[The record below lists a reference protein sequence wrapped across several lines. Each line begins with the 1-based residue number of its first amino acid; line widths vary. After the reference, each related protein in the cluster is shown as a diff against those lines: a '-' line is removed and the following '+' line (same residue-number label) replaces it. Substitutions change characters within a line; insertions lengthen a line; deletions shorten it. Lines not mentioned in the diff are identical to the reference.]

1 MQSSALWPTRAP
13 LAHLKV
19 ALVFS
24 IAFATAAAAQSA
36 KRPVTFMDV
45 QDMRSAGSE
54 ALSPDGRWLLFT
66 VTTPDWQTARDQ
78 SDIHLV
84 SVPEGV
90 PSARQLTFTAEHN
103 ETAPQWS
110 RNGSYFVFASN
121 RNAPSTATS
130 QNQLFVL
137 RPGGGEA
144 RRITDARDGVR
155 DFAFSRDGQWLIYRS
170 GKSGEEQ
177 LYRLS
182 AAAIANANAEAEQL
196 TRQPAGIADWS
207 LAPDSRRIYFITPDS
222 MDADEKVR
230 IEKKFTVNIYHSEQP
245 LESLWALDLNPV
257 RATRLTRDASFT
269 VTGFTISDDSRWV
282 GFRAAPAERYK
293 REGFGGGTNEAGLY
307 TEIYL
312 LEVGSG
318 QIERLTNAPEIS
330 KGGPFF
336 SPDGR
341 WVAFTSTRD
350 MSRYVR
356 GLNNRVYIRAVGQ
369 RGGQFKRLGDG
380 FDGNVAIDFWS
391 PDANT
396 IYFNQGIRTT
406 RQLMALD
413 VASGTVKQLTNQDA
427 TLTVRRN
434 SDSGVLLI
442 SYANPTTPS
451 SLYTVASVD
460 QVTNRAA
467 WRQLTD
473 VNPQARNF
481 ALGEQKEVTWR
492 STDKKEVGGIL
503 TLPVGYQQGQRYPL
517 VVQIHGGPSSA
528 DANDFGVATQV
539 YAGAGYAV
547 LQPNYRGSSSYG
559 EEFNAINGKYF
570 PQGFDD
576 IMTGVDH
583 LIAQG
588 IVDGNRLGAMGWSA
602 GGHWSN
608 WILTHTNRFKA
619 ISTGAG
625 ASNWISMFA
634 QTDGQRHRQDY
645 FGGKLPY
652 YDFDA
657 YWDQSPMKYILN
669 AKTPTM
675 IHVVKGDPRVP
686 SPQSIELHMALKKL
700 GVPTELYMYPGDSH
714 GIPDPRNRLVKAV
727 AEMAWMDYY
736 VRGRGSKFAWRDV
749 LKTLEKATADR
760 PVSFDSK

>member
-1 MQSSALWPTRAP
+1 MQPYLNRPTRALVTP
-13 LAHLKV
+13 LRV
-19 ALVFS
+19 ALVVS
-24 IAFATAAAAQSA
+24 LAYTTSAGAQQNA
-36 KRPVTFMDV
+36 KRAVTFMDV
-45 QDMRSAGSE
+45 QEMRSAGSE
-54 ALSPDGRWLLFT
+54 TPSPDGRWLLYT
-66 VTTPDWQTARDQ
+66 VTTPDWQAARDQ
-78 SDIHLV
+78 SDLHMV
-84 SVPEGV
+84 SLRDGV
-90 PSARQLTFTAEHN
+90 GSGRQLTFTPEHN

-110 RNGSYFVFASN
+110 RDGSFFVFASN
-121 RNAPSTATS
+121 RNAPATAAS
-130 QNQLFVL
+130 QNQLFLL

-155 DFAFSRDGQWLIYRS
+155 DFAFSRDGQSLIFRA

-182 AAAIANANAEAEQL
+182 VAAIAAGPSEPEQL
-196 TRQPAGIADWS
+196 TQQTAGIGNWQ
-207 LAPDSRRIYFITPDS
+207 LAPDSRRIYFITADS
-222 MDADEKVR
+222 VDVDEKLR
-230 IEKKFTVNIYHSEQP
+230 REKKFTVDIYHSMRPREG
-245 LESLWALDLNPV
+245 LWALELNPRRTV
-257 RATRLTRDASFT
+257 RLTNDKALS
-269 VTGFTISDDSRWV
+269 VSGFTISDDSRYV
-282 GFRAAPAERYK
+282 GFRAVPDVRYK
-293 REGFGGGTNEAGLY
+293 RNGFGGGTNEENLWLDL
-307 TEIYL
+307 YL
-312 LEVGSG
+312 LDVASG
-318 QIERLTNAPEIS
+318 QIEQLTDADEIS

-356 GLNNRVYIRAVGQ
+356 GLNNRVYIRPIGQ
-369 RGGQFKRLGDG
+369 RGGQFRRLGDN
-380 FDGNVAIDFWS
+380 FDGNVGIEFWS
-391 PDANT
+391 ADGNT
-396 IYFNQGIRTT
+396 IYFNQGLRTT
-406 RQLMALD
+406 RQLFALD
-413 VASGTVKQLTNQDA
+413 VASGQVRQLTNQDA
-427 TLTVRRN
+427 ALTVSR
-434 SDSGVLLI
+434 DKDTGVLLLTY
-442 SYANPTTPS
+442 SNPTTPS
-451 SLYTVASVD
+451 TLFTVPALE
-460 QVTNRAA
+460 QLGNRPA

-473 VNPQARNF
+473 VNPQTRDF
-481 ALGEQKEVTWR
+481 ALGEQKEVTWK
-492 STDKKEVGGIL
+492 STDGKEVGGVL
-503 TLPVGYQQGQRYPL
+503 TLPVNYQRGQRYPL
-517 VVQIHGGPSSA
+517 VVQIHGGPASA
-528 DANDFGVATQV
+528 DANDFGAATQV

-559 EEFNAINGKYF
+559 EEFGMINGKYF

-576 IMTGVDH
+576 IMTGVDN

-588 IVDGNRLGAMGWSA
+588 IVDGDKLGAMGWSA

-608 WILTHTNRFKA
+608 WILTHTTRFKA
-619 ISTGAG
+619 ISSGAG

-652 YDFDA
+652 DDFDA
-657 YWDQSPMKYILN
+657 YWDQSPLKYIKN

-700 GVPTELYMYPGDSH
+700 GVPTELYMYPGDTH

-736 VRGRGSKFAWRDV
+736 VRGKGNKFVWRDV

-760 PVSFDSK
+760 VISDR